1 MKKIRKRIFPFLL
14 SVVLIGGCSGKD
26 RSKFM
31 ISQMKPIMSGMSIS
45 TNRNADVET
54 VRKAM
59 PASLLQL
66 DGFIEVSPDNTDL
79 LIRAAEAYSGYA
91 FLFIEDTDKPRAA
104 KLHKKARNYALRALN
119 QSQDFGDPLTCSN
132 DEFNEALK
140 KLTKDDARALFFATN
155 SWLSYM
161 GLSWKTNHEILD
173 NQRPKI
179 LAMMDRMMVLDDT
192 FNYGAIHA
200 MFGAYNSA
208 PPVYMGGDPEAA
220 KNYFDRAFE
229 ISDSKFLP
237 WHYLYAKYYAVRI
250 QNRELFVNT
259 LNKIIASPEDLLP
272 EKSFANEA
280 TKEKAKT
287 LLKKVDEF
295 FEKDGAYLK
304 KNLVL

>member
-1 MKKIRKRIFPFLL
+1 MEEIRKRIFPFLII
-14 SVVLIGGCSGKD
+14 VLLIWGCSGNT
-26 RSKFM
+26 RSRFM
-31 ISQMKPIMSGMSIS
+31 ISQMKPIMQGMSMS

-66 DGFIEVSPDNTDL
+66 DGFIEVSPDNTDV

-91 FLFIEDTDKPRAA
+91 FLFVEDMDKLRAA

-140 KLTKDDARALFFATN
+140 KLTKEDARALFFATN
-155 SWLSYM
+155 SWLSCM
-161 GLSWKTNHEILD
+161 GLSWKKNPEIVND
-173 NQRPKI
+173 RPKI
-179 LAMMDRMMVLDDT
+179 LAMMDRMMELEDT

-200 MFGAYNSA
+200 MFAVYNSA
-208 PPVYMGGDPEAA
+208 PPVLLGGNPEVA
-220 KNYFDRAFE
+220 KHHYDKAFE

-250 QNRELFVNT
+250 QDRELFVNT
-259 LNKIIASPEDLLP
+259 LNKIISAPENLLP

-280 TKEKAKT
+280 TKEKAKR

-304 KNLVL
+304 KNLYL